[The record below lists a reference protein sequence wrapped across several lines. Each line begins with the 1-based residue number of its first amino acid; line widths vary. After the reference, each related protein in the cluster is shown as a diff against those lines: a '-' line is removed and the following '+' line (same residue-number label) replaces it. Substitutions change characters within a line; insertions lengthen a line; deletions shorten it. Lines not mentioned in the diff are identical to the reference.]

1 MRVNRNIILQKE
13 NMKYQTKTL
22 IEIKE
27 ACVIQEALI
36 LKLLSLVSEDSID
49 TASINN
55 DYGVLKSRLMY
66 ALKHYKK
73 PTVKRDATPDEI
85 AYYFSMAKDIYPEL
99 KVSIRGKIDIFFIE
113 TLEVALKL
121 TREYLSKIE
130 RAEV

>member
-1 MRVNRNIILQKE
+1 
-13 NMKYQTKTL
+13 MKYKTKSL
-22 IEIKE
+22 LEIKE

-36 LKLLSLVSEDSID
+36 LNLLSLVSEDLID

-66 ALKHYKK
+66 LLKHYKK
-73 PTVKRDATPDEI
+73 STVKRDATPDEI
-85 AYYFSMAKDIYPEL
+85 AYYFSMASDIYSEL
-99 KVSIRGKIDIFFIE
+99 KVPIRGKIDTFFIE

-121 TREYLSKIE
+121 TRKYLLKID